1 MKTIAALNTA
11 VTDALAYLSSL
22 PDIREAEVF
31 AASNRQCVLRLNYT
45 SHIPSNGVE
54 EPKSKEDYGIGVRAV
69 FNTPDGP
76 KVGFG
81 SEANTLSLEGIKLA
95 LEKARDGAVLDPE
108 FTSLPRPIEQ
118 KRTLYDYHDPH
129 ITALSE
135 EHFVEAGW
143 KILDGAVDEFASS
156 GLLKELARQRKKTIS
171 ELGLIVGG
179 DLTLIS
185 ERIAIASTSMP
196 EVQND
201 ESTITT
207 ASITAMVEECDAKGS
222 GYGQYTT
229 LAGIDEQAGRSAAK
243 NALAACGILGDQ
255 KGSVAVAPV
264 SVPSGTYAIVFGP
277 QPVSDMF
284 NNLVLPGLTTGSF
297 YGSNS
302 PFMGCMGKRIISARI
317 TVVDDATNKAY
328 VGAKGITCEGLPT
341 KRTELI
347 TKGVLT
353 DLLSD
358 WYETNRT
365 LHCDPQAAEKLG
377 ADPQL
382 LYREGKLL
390 PTSGFRFNQGGG
402 RGYDLSPGTSG
413 TNTMIY
419 SDDAKPLEALIQKV
433 QNGIFIGRIW
443 Y

>member
-1 MKTIAALNTA
+1 
-11 VTDALAYLSSL
+11 
-22 PDIREAEVF
+22 
-31 AASNRQCVLRLNYT
+31 
-45 SHIPSNGVE
+45 
-54 EPKSKEDYGIGVRAV
+54 
-69 FNTPDGP
+69 
-76 KVGFG
+76 
-81 SEANTLSLEGIKLA
+81 
-95 LEKARDGAVLDPE
+95 
-108 FTSLPRPIEQ
+108 
-118 KRTLYDYHDPH
+118 
-129 ITALSE
+129 
-135 EHFVEAGW
+135 
-143 KILDGAVDEFASS
+143 
-156 GLLKELARQRKKTIS
+156 
-171 ELGLIVGG
+171 
-179 DLTLIS
+179 
-185 ERIAIASTSMP
+185 
-196 EVQND
+196 
-201 ESTITT
+201 
-207 ASITAMVEECDAKGS
+207 
-222 GYGQYTT
+222 
-229 LAGIDEQAGRSAAK
+229 
-243 NALAACGILGDQ
+243 
-255 KGSVAVAPV
+255 
-264 SVPSGTYAIVFGP
+264 
-277 QPVSDMF
+277 
-284 NNLVLPGLTTGSF
+284 
-297 YGSNS
+297 
-302 PFMGCMGKRIISARI
+302 MGCMGKRIISARI

-443 Y
+443 YCYPINGACQGDFTATVIADSFVIRDGKITAPLKANAIRINDNILRVLNAIDEVSDEKASCILWAADEVHVACSIAVSGVRVEEICAHDPATPTGM